1 MSMEEASIY
10 DLGLRIRK
18 LRRSRNW
25 TQKDVAERIQVTKE
39 TVYRYENNL
48 LTPSLDS
55 AIRLSLL
62 FNVSL
67 DYLTGLKELPARV
80 ESQHGELIQ
89 QAAQEMQ
96 QMNEYQIN
104 LMIEVMKQ
112 MKKIV
117 NLELHTN

>member
-67 DYLTGLKELPARV
+67 DYLTGLKELPARI

-112 MKKIV
+112 MKK
-117 NLELHTN
+117 NS